1 MFQYHT
7 KLDPALSPQDYSSDE
22 FFERERLRMF
32 PRAWHFACVSGDI
45 ARPGDYYA
53 TEAAGVPIVV
63 RNIDGELRAFRNVC
77 LHRHCR
83 IVAPGSGHR
92 ETLRCGYHGWE
103 YGGEGEI
110 AKIPDGRSF
119 KGLHA
124 KDMRLG
130 RYRVES
136 LGDLVFVNLDD
147 DALGLRDSVGELA
160 SELDHFYGNHR
171 AVWKWVLE
179 YPVNWKIIVENAV
192 ESYHVPV
199 MHPSTFMDYK
209 KEEHHDHRL
218 EPAYTSYLDI
228 APMGTSLTE
237 RALRTL
243 TSLTAREVRFE
254 RAKHTH
260 IFPNHL
266 FDYRE
271 ICSLYSFVEALGP
284 KQTRFT
290 SVGLL
295 PNDIKAPLITRLI
308 QEMFRIALTR
318 MARKIMSEDVGIWSD
333 VQRGVEHSEQ
343 PGVLS
348 CREERVYAFQQY
360 IRSATA
366 GGAES

>member
-1 MFQYHT
+1 MFQHNT
-7 KLDPALSPQDYSSDE
+7 KLDPALGPQDYASE
-22 FFERERLRMF
+22 AFFERERTRMF
-32 PRAWHFACVSGDI
+32 PGGWQFAGFSGDL
-45 ARPGDYYA
+45 ARPDDYYA
-53 TEAAGVPIVV
+53 TEIAGAPVV
-63 RNIDGELRAFRNVC
+63 IRNVGGELRAFRNIC
-77 LHRHCR
+77 LHRQCR
-83 IVAPGSGHR
+83 IVGPGRGHR

-103 YGGEGEI
+103 YGDEGEI

-130 RYRVES
+130 RYPVET
-136 LGDLVFVNLDD
+136 LGTLVFVNLDPS
-147 DALGLRDSVGELA
+147 ARGLRDSIGELA
-160 SELDHFYGNHR
+160 AELDHFYGNHR
-171 AVWKWVLE
+171 VAWKWVLE

-209 KEEHHDHRL
+209 KEEYHDHRL
-218 EPAYTSYLDI
+218 EPAYTSYLDV
-228 APMGTSLTE
+228 APMGSSLTE

-243 TSLTAREVRFE
+243 TSMTAREVRFE

-271 ICSLYSFVEALGP
+271 ICSFYTFVEPLGP
-284 KQTRFT
+284 KRTRLV
-290 SVGLL
+290 SAGLL
-295 PNDIKAPLITRLI
+295 PNEIKSPLIMRPI

-318 MARKIMSEDVGIWSD
+318 MVRKIMSEDVGVWND
-333 VQRGVEHSEQ
+333 VQRGVESSDQ
-343 PGVLS
+343 AGVLS

-360 IRSATA
+360 VRAKTGDA
-366 GGAES
+366 GS